1 MPDIKAG
8 RGLSSSERRHLHRPE
23 GPSSGGKRVDI
34 RMRRGHRTDFKPIW
48 TATLQTVWD
57 DLPEDER
64 ARLDRAT
71 WEKDFRRKLTPYV
84 EGGRTEAW
92 IAEDENGALLGYL
105 LLGEGGGFL
114 TPEAHGFIF
123 DVWVTPEHRGEGIGK
138 FLVSWAVDWARSKGY
153 RKIKLEV
160 SDSNPR
166 ARHVYEE
173 LGFRYERHYMG
184 KNLG

>member
-1 MPDIKAG
+1 
-8 RGLSSSERRHLHRPE
+8 
-23 GPSSGGKRVDI
+23 
-34 RMRRGHRTDFKPIW
+34 MRRGRRADFKTIW

-64 ARLDRAT
+64 RRFDRAT
-71 WEKDFRRKLTPYV
+71 WEKEFRRKLTPYV

-92 IAEDENGALLGYL
+92 IAEDASGTFLGYL

-114 TPEAHGFIF
+114 TPEPHGFVF
-123 DVWVTPEHRGEGIGK
+123 DVWVTPERRDEDIGK
-138 FLVSWAVDWARSKGY
+138 FLVSWATEWARSKGY

-160 SDSNPR
+160 ADSNAP

-173 LGFRYERHYMG
+173 SGFRYERHYMG